1 VDVAV
6 RRSGATIRGNIL
18 KHLRHQEFTATLAI
32 VLTPSDTSEHLP
44 SDRPDGRSIL
54 VGPPPEPRSGTTR
67 RTITDPWWAVAGG
80 ALSIGYLLL
89 SIATGTGYFSGAGGP
104 AVTSLSVWGTVAVF
118 AVQAVP
124 LVWRTRRPVL
134 SFAAVYVCFLAA
146 VGLSIDR
153 NLSVSVTLMLSIFSL
168 TAHTAPRAW
177 GPSLGLA
184 AGADL
189 LLHLVLGATVGG
201 GLPPVAVLVIVT
213 RVVPTYLLPALA
225 GLLYGAQRRRIRL
238 EADRAEALRQAAAA
252 QTAAAVVAERT
263 RMARELHDVAAH
275 HLTGILLQ
283 TRAALRVHEHD
294 PALTAELL
302 GSVRD
307 EGEATLRN
315 LREVIGL
322 LRTEDDA
329 DDPAEVAPTLDRLP
343 ALITSVRTLDP
354 GTALDVTGDL
364 EDLSPATSLACFR
377 IVQESLTN
385 ARRHAPGAAVHVDL
399 HRTARTLVVE
409 VRNAAPATA
418 PPGPPRAGPGYG
430 LVGMRERATMLGGT
444 LETGPTPDGGWC
456 TRAVIPLDRRA
467 AA

>member
-1 VDVAV
+1 
-6 RRSGATIRGNIL
+6 
-18 KHLRHQEFTATLAI
+18 
-32 VLTPSDTSEHLP
+32 
-44 SDRPDGRSIL
+44 
-54 VGPPPEPRSGTTR
+54 
-67 RTITDPWWAVAGG
+67 
-80 ALSIGYLLL
+80 
-89 SIATGTGYFSGAGGP
+89 
-104 AVTSLSVWGTVAVF
+104 
-118 AVQAVP
+118 
-124 LVWRTRRPVL
+124 
-134 SFAAVYVCFLAA
+134 
-146 VGLSIDR
+146 
-153 NLSVSVTLMLSIFSL
+153 VTLMLSIFSL